1 MKKIIRYSIIF
12 GLIPLIIVLFYFLLN
27 LKQYG
32 IISVLIAILALI
44 PFFLSFEES
53 KPKLEE
59 LILVAIVIAINIVS
73 RILFAFLPGIKPI
86 GAIII
91 IAALIFGKEAGF
103 MIGALTMAI
112 SNFYF
117 GQGPWTP
124 FQMFGFGMIGFLA
137 GLFKESFLK
146 KSLYFVLLLG
156 GIAGVFYVLLID
168 VWTTLQVTSGFTF
181 KDYFNFI
188 IISTPTTIGYIAS
201 NMLFLILL
209 YNPLMKTF
217 ERIQKK
223 FNLFNNKIENINN

>member
-12 GLIPLIIVLFYFLLN
+12 GLIPLIIVLFYYLLN

-86 GAIII
+86 GAIVI

-124 FQMFGFGMIGFLA
+124 FQMFAWGIIGFFA
-137 GLFKESFLK
+137 GLFFSGKPTKRLWWVVLYGALSGVVF
-146 KSLYFVLLLG
+146 SLILD
-156 GIAGVFYVLLID
+156 I
-168 VWTTLQVTSGFTF
+168 WTTLSVDDGFVF
-181 KDYFNFI
+181 ARYLGFVAASFPMMI
-188 IISTPTTIGYIAS
+188 IYVIS
-201 NMLFLILL
+201 NCLFLLILEK
-209 YNPLMKTF
+209 PLTKVL
-217 ERIQKK
+217 ERIKNK
-223 FNLFNNKIENINN
+223 FGLF

>member
-1 MKKIIRYSIIF
+1 MKKIIRYAVIF
-12 GLIPLIIVLFYFLLN
+12 GLIPLILVLFYFLLDS
-27 LKQYG
+27 KQYG

-44 PFFLSFEES
+44 PFYLSFEGS
-53 KPKLEE
+53 KPKIEE

-73 RILFAFLPGIKPI
+73 RILFAPLPGIKPI

-103 MIGALTMAI
+103 MIGSLTMAI

-124 FQMFGFGMIGFLA
+124 FQMFGFGIIGYLA
-137 GLFKESFLK
+137 GLFKNNFLK
-146 KSLYFVLLLG
+146 KNIYFVLFLG
-156 GIAGVFYVLLID
+156 GLSGIFYVLLID
-168 VWTTLQVTSGFTF
+168 VWTTLQVTSGFNF

-188 IISTPTTIGYIAS
+188 IISTPTTIGYMAS

-209 YNPLMKTF
+209 YKPLMNLF

-223 FNLFNNKIENINN
+223 FNLFNDKTSK

>member
-91 IAALIFGKEAGF
+91 IATLIFGKEAGF

-223 FNLFNNKIENINN
+223 FNLFNNKIENTNN